1 MSNKIILKKSS
12 VVNKIPIPAD
22 LEYGEVAINYT
33 DGKLY
38 YKDNTNQIQHFL
50 ASFTGGASGPNFST
64 ISVSGQDLVVAEVNS
79 DTLNLIAGQGIV
91 LTTDSATDS
100 ITISSNVS
108 FQSFGVD
115 ARTQTVSTILS
126 PLMQTYM
133 NYDSITF
140 RNPLGKIATRFSE
153 ISVIG

>member
-1 MSNKIILKKSS
+1 MANKIILKKSS
-12 VVNKIPIPAD
+12 VVSKIPTTAD
-22 LEYGEVAINYT
+22 LEYGEVAINYA

-38 YKDNTNQIQHFL
+38 YKDNNNQIQYFS
-50 ASFTGGASGPNFST
+50 ASNVSGGGGPAFST

-91 LTTDSATDS
+91 LTTDSSTDS

-108 FQSFGVD
+108 FESFDVD
-115 ARTQTVSTILS
+115 TRTQTVSTILS

-133 NYDSITF
+133 DYDSITF
-140 RNPLGKIATRFSE
+140 RNPIGKIVTRSSE